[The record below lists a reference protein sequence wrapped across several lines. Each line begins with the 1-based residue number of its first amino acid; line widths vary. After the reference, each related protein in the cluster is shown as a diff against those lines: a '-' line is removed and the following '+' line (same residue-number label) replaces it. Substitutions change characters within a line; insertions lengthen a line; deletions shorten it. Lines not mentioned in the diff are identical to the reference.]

1 MDGVRA
7 AFNFTL
13 EKYRVLG
20 MVPGTERSSTKEDFF
35 A

>member
-1 MDGVRA
+1 MDGIKA
-7 AFNFTL
+7 AFNSTV

-20 MVPGTERSSTKEDFF
+20 AVPGTERSSTKEDFF